1 VIRRIG
7 VETVLVLADRHS
19 ADGGVCRSA
28 AALLTVARKL
38 GAPAAVLCGPADADS
53 VATLGHFG
61 AQAIYAMPSQACSD
75 YTVVMSVEALARL
88 AAQLRPVAIL
98 IAAGYTGQ
106 EVAGRL
112 AVRLD
117 SGLISDAVDLW
128 PGPQGPVA
136 VHEALAGS
144 HLIESRVVRGTPVH
158 TVRTEAICATPAPAE
173 PVVSN
178 VEITPSGRQRTARL
192 VAQIPR
198 SGMRPGLNAAA
209 VVVAG
214 GNGVGSQGS
223 FELVERVAEALGGCA
238 GGSHTAAAQGWCPR
252 SRQIDQVGQVVH
264 PLLYLGMGVS
274 GSVRHRAGMQSA
286 KTIVAIDRDRHA
298 PIFGLADFGVVGDLH
313 QVVPELLDEI
323 QRRKNSTE
331 A

>member
-1 VIRRIG
+1 
-7 VETVLVLADRHS
+7 VETVLVLADRHG

-28 AALLTVARKL
+28 GALLTVARKL
-38 GAPAAVLCGPADADS
+38 GAPAAVLCGQADAES
-53 VATLGHFG
+53 VAALGHFG
-61 AQAIYAMPSQACSD
+61 AQAIYAMPSHACSD
-75 YTVVMSVEALARL
+75 YTVDVSVEALARL
-88 AAQLRPVAIL
+88 ATELHPVAIL

-117 SGLISDAVDLW
+117 SGLITDAVDLRAE
-128 PGPQGPVA
+128 PEGPVA

-158 TVRTEAICATPAPAE
+158 TVKTEAICASPAPAE

-178 VEITPSGRQRTARL
+178 MEIAHADRRRTARL
-192 VAQIPR
+192 VAQISR
-198 SGMRPGLNAAA
+198 SGMRPGLSSAA

-214 GNGVGSQGS
+214 GNGVGSQDS
-223 FELVERVAEALGGCA
+223 FELVEKVAEALGGCA
-238 GGSHTAAAQGWCPR
+238 GGSHTAATLGWCPR

-264 PLLYLGMGVS
+264 PLLYLAMGVS
-274 GSVRHRAGMQSA
+274 GSVRHRAGMQGA

-298 PIFGLADFGVVGDLH
+298 PIFRLADFGVVGDLH
-313 QVVPELLDEI
+313 QVVPELLAEI

>member
-1 VIRRIG
+1 M
-7 VETVLVLADRHS
+7 ETVLVLADRHS
-19 ADGGVCRSA
+19 ADGGVCRSSD
-28 AALLTVARKL
+28 ALLTVARRL
-38 GAPAAVLCGPADADS
+38 GAPAAVLCGPADAES
-53 VATLGHFG
+53 VAALGRYG
-61 AQAIYAMPSQACSD
+61 AQAIYAIPSPACGD
-75 YTVVMSVEALARL
+75 YTVFMGVEALVRL

-98 IAAGYTGQ
+98 IAAGHTGQ

-117 SGLISDAVDLW
+117 CGLITDAVDLW
-128 PGPQGPVA
+128 MGPQGPVA

-144 HLIESRVVRGTPVH
+144 YLVESRVIRGIPVH
-158 TVRTEAICATPAPAE
+158 TVKTEAICAEPAPAE

-178 VEITPSGRQRTARL
+178 VEIVLPARPPAARV

-198 SGMRPGLNAAA
+198 SGPQADLSASA

-214 GNGVGSQGS
+214 GSGIGSQDS
-223 FELVERVAEALGGCA
+223 FELVEKVAQALGGCA
-238 GGSHTAAAQGWCPR
+238 GGSHTATALGWCPR

-264 PLLYLGMGVS
+264 PLLYLAMGVS

-286 KTIVAIDRDRHA
+286 KTVVAIDRDPHA
-298 PIFGLADFGVVGDLH
+298 PIFGLADFGIVGDLH
-313 QVVPELLDEI
+313 QVVPELLAEI
-323 QRRKNSTE
+323 HRRKNSSE